1 MSRKDELRELGERLI
16 MLATADSDDEA
27 AQPTRQIAL
36 FDPHDE
42 YDETILVQ
50 IARAL
55 YRLRRERE
63 RLLPAE
69 LFAEPAWDML
79 LDLYIQRSIGRRVTV
94 TSLCIASGVATTT
107 ALRWV
112 GLLIESGLAK
122 RVESEEDRRKAFVV
136 LSDRGYRAVR
146 SILID
151 ASRSFLP
158 RGAPFM
164 LSRVPMR

>member
-1 MSRKDELRELGERLI
+1 
-16 MLATADSDDEA
+16 
-27 AQPTRQIAL
+27 
-36 FDPHDE
+36 
-42 YDETILVQ
+42 
-50 IARAL
+50 
-55 YRLRRERE
+55 
-63 RLLPAE
+63 
-69 LFAEPAWDML
+69 ML
-79 LDLYIQRSIGRRVTV
+79 LDLYIQRSVGRRVTV